1 MANLAGRGRSQSVG
15 YILHSYP
22 YKETSLIVE
31 AFTQTYGRISCV
43 AKGAKRPASGLRS
56 SIQLFQPLEMEWSG
70 RNELK
75 TLYRVDWV
83 GGVPILDGLALIC
96 GFYINELILNL
107 LAKDDPHENLF
118 KCYYNAIN
126 DLNSETAISIV
137 LRKFEINLLREIGYQ
152 LKLDY
157 SEEENV
163 QIEPKGI
170 YTYLPETGPMELKG
184 SSQHKLK
191 IHGKTFCDIQ
201 NANFSDPR
209 TLLESKKL
217 MRYLLE
223 YYLGDK
229 ILHSRELLKNYK
241 QI

>member
-1 MANLAGRGRSQSVG
+1 MTDSTGRGRFQSLG
-15 YILHSYP
+15 YVLHSYP

-31 AFTQTYGRISCV
+31 AFTHTYGRISCV
-43 AKGAKRPASGLRS
+43 AKGAKRPASRLRG

-75 TLYRVDWV
+75 NLYRVDWV
-83 GGVPILDGLALIC
+83 GGVPILDGLPLIC

-107 LAKDDPHENLF
+107 LAKDDPCEKLF
-118 KCYYNAIN
+118 QYYYNVIN
-126 DLNSETAISIV
+126 DLNSESSISIA
-137 LRKFEINLLREIGYQ
+137 LRKFEINLLKEIGYQ
-152 LKLDY
+152 LKLDF
-157 SEEENV
+157 SEGQNV
-163 QIEPKGI
+163 PIKPKSV
-170 YTYLPETGPMELKG
+170 YTYLPETGPVELRG
-184 SSQHKLK
+184 NSQYKLK
-191 IHGKTFCDIQ
+191 VHGKTFCDIQ

-209 TLLESKKL
+209 TLFESKKL

-229 ILHSRELLKNYK
+229 ILYSRELLKNYK